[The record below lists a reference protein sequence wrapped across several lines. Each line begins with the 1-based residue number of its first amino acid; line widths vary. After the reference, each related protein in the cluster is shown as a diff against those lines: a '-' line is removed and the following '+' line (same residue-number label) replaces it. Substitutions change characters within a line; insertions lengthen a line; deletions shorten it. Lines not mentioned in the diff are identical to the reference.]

1 MQDRGLCHYPFQT
14 PELSAGTP
22 DRVRTTLYFTGY
34 HSFLKNLELAR
45 AAATLHRRIET
56 KSDTSRQSIRR
67 DQILCDFIPWENGTL
82 EPVRMS

>member
-1 MQDRGLCHYPFQT
+1 MQDRGLCHYSFQT

-22 DRVRTTLYFTGY
+22 DRSTLFHRLSHT
-34 HSFLKNLELAR
+34 FLKNLELAR
-45 AAATLHRRIET
+45 AAATLHRRTET
-56 KSDTSRQSIRR
+56 KGDTSRQSIRR